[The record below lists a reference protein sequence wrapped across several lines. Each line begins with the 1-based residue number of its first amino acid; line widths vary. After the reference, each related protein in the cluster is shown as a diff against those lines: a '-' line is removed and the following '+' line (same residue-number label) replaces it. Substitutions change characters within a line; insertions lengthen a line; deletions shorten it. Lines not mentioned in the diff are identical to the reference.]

1 MYTFELKNAYLLWIG
16 TSVTFCRTWMSMNLV
31 LSLVP
36 KFFRAHL
43 TAYLL
48 DLELLTAN
56 PIVIGGSLDG
66 DDSVTTVSSWIAMG
80 SQLLLHVS
88 LVQ

>member
-1 MYTFELKNAYLLWIG
+1 
-16 TSVTFCRTWMSMNLV
+16 MSMNLV

-56 PIVIGGSLDG
+56 PIVICGSLDG
-66 DDSVTTVSSWIAMG
+66 DDSVTTVSSWVAITTFVACIPCTINLQRGMSYPVISTGG
-80 SQLLLHVS
+80 SRIRGWVS
-88 LVQ
+88 KM

>member
-1 MYTFELKNAYLLWIG
+1 
-16 TSVTFCRTWMSMNLV
+16 MNLV
-31 LSLVP
+31 LSPVP

-56 PIVIGGSLDG
+56 PIVIDGSLDG
-66 DDSVTTVSSWIAMG
+66 DDSVTTASSWVAMA
-80 SQLLLHVS
+80 SQLVPHVS
-88 LVQ
+88 FVR